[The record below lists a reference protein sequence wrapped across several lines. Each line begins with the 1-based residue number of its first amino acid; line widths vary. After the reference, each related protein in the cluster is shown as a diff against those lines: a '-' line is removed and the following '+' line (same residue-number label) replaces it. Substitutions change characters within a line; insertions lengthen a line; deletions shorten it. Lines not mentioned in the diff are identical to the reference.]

1 MLPYTAEQGTLAD
14 IASHRLAQSIVTGE
28 LAQGQKLNEAELAE
42 RFGMGRGPLREAL
55 RHLEGM
61 RLVKRIPNVGARVV
75 VLDRKT
81 LSDLYAVRE
90 ALEGMACRIAATLMT
105 DDEIDQLRKLLDSHE
120 KQIKKQGGKVYAQK
134 EGDLD
139 FHYQIARGS
148 RNQMLMDLLGSEQYQ
163 LLRMCR
169 YRTSRNAERTRPC
182 TAATSPDRRGIGAT
196 RRRTGR
202 NADAPPHSGRMAQ
215 HQRNDSQRRG
225 GGSMSSKQGDRA
237 GRSRGPI
244 RWGCDPGAGC
254 CAPFNIAGIP
264 YTGRSRLAGPSTDV
278 SGRTHVWGCECPRVL
293 PSLRNAAPKN
303 HCHSNEEAA

>member
-1 MLPYTAEQGTLAD
+1 MLPYTPEQGTLAD

-42 RFGMGRGPLREAL
+42 SYGMGRGPLREAL

-61 RLVKRIPNVGARVV
+61 RLVTRVPNAGARVV

-90 ALEGMACRIAATLMT
+90 ALEGMACRIAAAQMT
-105 DDEIDQLRKLLDSHE
+105 DDEIEQLRKLLDSHE
-120 KQIKKQGGKVYAQK
+120 KQIRKQGGKVYAQK

-169 YRTSRNAERTRPC
+169 YRTSRNAERTGPALQQHRQIVE
-182 TAATSPDRRGIGAT
+182 ALAQRDGELAEMLMRRHIQGAWQSISEMI
-196 RRRTGR
+196 
-202 NADAPPHSGRMAQ
+202 D
-215 HQRNDSQRRG
+215 
-225 GGSMSSKQGDRA
+225 K
-237 GRSRGPI
+237 
-244 RWGCDPGAGC
+244 
-254 CAPFNIAGIP
+254 
-264 YTGRSRLAGPSTDV
+264 
-278 SGRTHVWGCECPRVL
+278 
-293 PSLRNAAPKN
+293 
-303 HCHSNEEAA
+303 EEA

>member
-1 MLPYTAEQGTLAD
+1 MLPYTPEQGTLAD

-61 RLVKRIPNVGARVV
+61 RLVTRVPNAGARVV

-90 ALEGMACRIAATLMT
+90 ALEGMACRIAATQMT
-105 DDEIDQLRKLLDSHE
+105 DADIDQLRKLLDRHE
-120 KQIKKQGGKVYAQK
+120 AQIKKEGGKVYAQN

-148 RNQMLMDLLGSEQYQ
+148 RNQMLMDMLGSEQYQ

-169 YRTSRNAERTRPC
+169 YRTSRNAERTLPALQQHRQIVE
-182 TAATSPDRRGIGAT
+182 ALAQRDGELAEMLMRRHIQGAWRSIGEMI
-196 RRRTGR
+196 
-202 NADAPPHSGRMAQ
+202 D
-215 HQRNDSQRRG
+215 
-225 GGSMSSKQGDRA
+225 K
-237 GRSRGPI
+237 
-244 RWGCDPGAGC
+244 
-254 CAPFNIAGIP
+254 
-264 YTGRSRLAGPSTDV
+264 
-278 SGRTHVWGCECPRVL
+278 
-293 PSLRNAAPKN
+293 
-303 HCHSNEEAA
+303 EEAA

>member
-1 MLPYTAEQGTLAD
+1 MLPYAPELGTLAD

-61 RLVKRIPNVGARVV
+61 RLVTRVPNAGARVV

-90 ALEGMACRIAATLMT
+90 ALEGMACRIAATRMS
-105 DDEIDQLRKLLDSHE
+105 DADIDQLRKLLDRHE
-120 KQIKKQGGKVYAQK
+120 AQIKKEGGKVYAQN

-148 RNQMLMDLLGSEQYQ
+148 SNQMLMDMLGSEQYQ

-169 YRTSRNAERTRPC
+169 YRTSRNAERTLPALQQHRQIVE
-182 TAATSPDRRGIGAT
+182 ALAQRDGELAEMLMRRHINGAW
-196 RRRTGR
+196 RSISEMM
-202 NADAPPHSGRMAQ
+202 DKEQAP
-215 HQRNDSQRRG
+215 
-225 GGSMSSKQGDRA
+225 
-237 GRSRGPI
+237 
-244 RWGCDPGAGC
+244 
-254 CAPFNIAGIP
+254 
-264 YTGRSRLAGPSTDV
+264 
-278 SGRTHVWGCECPRVL
+278 
-293 PSLRNAAPKN
+293 
-303 HCHSNEEAA
+303 